1 MSTSN
6 TTHTR
11 ALVGAAVAAALL
23 AACASQPV
31 RNDQLDQA
39 HSEVQAFAQDPD
51 AERAAHDQLRA
62 AQADLASA
70 DAALAKGEPPAEVN
84 HLAYLARKDA
94 ETGVA
99 RTNELRAREQVARAE
114 SERNRILL
122 EARTQQAERAQLQ
135 AEQAQRQAQ
144 ESQLAAQQ
152 ASADAKDARTQ
163 LQNAQQQLADL
174 QAKQTERG
182 MVLTLSDVLFDTNES
197 TLKPGAAARLDRI
210 ASFLQANP
218 RTHLIIEG
226 YTDTTGTAAYNEHL
240 SERRAQAVAEQ
251 LETRGV
257 APDRVQTVG
266 RGQEYPVATNATP
279 AGRQQN
285 RRVEII
291 FSDTGGRFAQGAE
304 QPTLR

>member
-1 MSTSN
+1 MSRDFLRRPDFFRTCEDGGKVAVKVKAPKKARKV
-6 TTHTR
+6 HFLMR
-11 ALVGAAVAAALL
+11 PVGKILL
-23 AACASQPV
+23 LTITLSV
-31 RNDQLDQA
+31 TIGLGVFTYYYVKYSRLI
-39 HSEVQAFAQDPD
+39 ETK
-51 AERAAHDQLRA
+51 
-62 AQADLASA
+62 LAS
-70 DAALAKGEPPAEVN
+70 GPF
-84 HLAYLARKDA
+84 
-94 ETGVA
+94 
-99 RTNELRAREQVARAE
+99 TN
-114 SERNRILL
+114 
-122 EARTQQAERAQLQ
+122 T
-135 AEQAQRQAQ
+135 
-144 ESQLAAQQ
+144 SQGY
-152 ASADAKDARTQ
+152 T
-163 LQNAQQQLADL
+163 
-174 QAKQTERG
+174 TVG
-182 MVLTLSDVLFDTNES
+182 TLSGNSSGRLTTQTFNVSLNVLFDTNES